1 MKSLEPLCYNKLN
14 NQKEG
19 VVMSELC
26 LGCMAQN
33 DGEDVCPNC
42 GFDKHSEQLPPF
54 LPLGTVLQE
63 KYIVGRVLGSTTEY
77 IKYIGFDQSV
87 DSAVVIREYF
97 PAGICTRTAASPD
110 VIVMPDKKDIYDE
123 LMQDYLS
130 LHRSVACF
138 KELSAIIPVF
148 DIFSENGTS
157 YVIENHE
164 EVIPFKEYIE
174 RSGGSLEWD
183 TARPLFMPLLSALSK
198 IHQKGLFHLGISPE
212 NLVIAP
218 SGKMKIDNFS
228 IAAARQNGK
237 GIQAQLYSGSSAPEQ
252 YESSEK
258 LDESTDIYGFT
269 ATLFYAL
276 TGKLPTD
283 AQKRKE
289 DGRLLIS
296 TSVVKRL
303 PPHVITALANGLQVD
318 RSVRIRDFETLRAQL
333 SAAPTVKAIQEEI
346 ARPAVVPQTEGASGK
361 KKLSNFSYGVI
372 AAVVALIVFSV
383 AGFFW
388 VSSNPFQGMFL
399 SSPSTS
405 DPSDPS
411 SPSDSSIPAD
421 YIYPKDSKYFRVPNF
436 INKKFDDVV
445 KEAENSDEYFI
456 LRTTNDEF
464 SDTVPE
470 GYICSQTPA
479 GMTTVDRGNDGVTIS
494 VTVSKGPK
502 QRELPK
508 VEGLS
513 LDKAAQTLA
522 DEGFVTNTVLEF
534 SDTVEENKVIGY
546 EKSFKEGQ
554 KLDYGSEVTIVV
566 SLGEK
571 PDLTSQGSAS
581 Q

>member
-1 MKSLEPLCYNKLN
+1 
-14 NQKEG
+14 
-19 VVMSELC
+19 MSELC
-26 LGCMAQN
+26 LGCMAKN
-33 DGEDVCPNC
+33 NGEDVCPNC

-54 LPLGTVLQE
+54 LPLGTILQE

-87 DSAVVIREYF
+87 DSAVVIREFF
-97 PAGICTRTAASPD
+97 PAGICTRTASSPG
-110 VIVMPDKKDIYDE
+110 IIIMPDKKDIYGK
-123 LMQDYLS
+123 LMQDFLS
-130 LHRSVACF
+130 LHRNVACF
-138 KELSAIIPVF
+138 KELSAVIPVF
-148 DIFSENGTS
+148 DIFCENSTS

-164 EVIPFKEYIE
+164 EDIPFKEYIE
-174 RSGGSLEWD
+174 RSGGTLEWD

-198 IHQKGLFHLGISPE
+198 IHQKGLFHLGISPD

-237 GIQAQLYSGSSAPEQ
+237 GIPAQLYSGSSAPEQ
-252 YESSEK
+252 YETSEK

-276 TGKLPTD
+276 TGKLPSD
-283 AQKRKE
+283 ARKRKE

-318 RSVRIRDFETLRAQL
+318 RSIRISDFETLRAQL

-346 ARPAVVPQTEGASGK
+346 ARPAVVPQAEESSGK
-361 KKLSNFSYGVI
+361 KKLSNFGYGII
-372 AAVVALIVFSV
+372 AAVIALIIFSV
-383 AGFFW
+383 AGYFW
-388 VSSNPFQGMFL
+388 VSSNPFQGMFAP
-399 SSPSTS
+399 SGSTS
-405 DPSDPS
+405 NPSDPS
-411 SPSDSSIPAD
+411 SPADSSIPED
-421 YIYPKDSKYFRVPNF
+421 YTYPKDSKYFRVPNF
-436 INKKFDDVV
+436 VNQKFEDAV
-445 KEAENSDEYFI
+445 KAAEASDEYFVV
-456 LRTTNDEF
+456 RTTEDEF
-464 SDTVPE
+464 SDTVPA
-470 GYICSQTPA
+470 GYICSQVPA
-479 GMTTVDRGNDGVTIS
+479 GMTTVTRGNDGVTIS

-513 LDKAAQTLA
+513 LDKAAQTLG

-534 SDTVEENKVIGY
+534 SDEVEENKVIGY
-546 EKSFKEGQ
+546 EKSFKAGQ

-566 SLGEK
+566 SLGKK
-571 PDLTSQGSAS
+571 PDLASSQASAS